1 MRRFIQQL
9 IVSLSLL
16 GIVRR
21 YKNKVS
27 LMKINAA
34 KVYVLG
40 VKKARLFFL
49 GILFVFVG
57 LGILVNGISLI
68 QTAFFTYS
76 NWSNEMKFTVA
87 LIMGG
92 IEFLG
97 SIGVLIYLFREE
109 TWGHFTEVRK
119 VVNLVIEK
127 ESDEK
132 KEMIR

>member
-9 IVSLSLL
+9 IASLSLL
-16 GIVRR
+16 GIVRS

-57 LGILVNGISLI
+57 LVLLVNGMLLV
-68 QTAFFTYS
+68 QTAFFVYS
-76 NWSNEMKFTVA
+76 NWSNEMKFTIA
-87 LIMGG
+87 LIIGG

-109 TWGHFTEVRK
+109 TWGHFTEVHK

-132 KEMIR
+132 KEK

>member
-9 IVSLSLL
+9 IASLSLL
-16 GIVRR
+16 GIVRK
-21 YKNKVS
+21 YKNKFS

-57 LGILVNGISLI
+57 LVLLVNGMLLV
-68 QTAFFTYS
+68 QTAFFVYS

-87 LIMGG
+87 LVIGG

-97 SIGVLIYLFREE
+97 AIGVLIYLFREE
-109 TWGHFTEVRK
+109 TWGHFTEVHK

-132 KEMIR
+132 KEK

>member
-9 IVSLSLL
+9 IASLSLL
-16 GIVRR
+16 GIVRK
-21 YKNKVS
+21 YKNKFS

-57 LGILVNGISLI
+57 LVLLVNGMLLV
-68 QTAFFTYS
+68 QTAFFVYS
-76 NWSNEMKFTVA
+76 NWSNEMKFTIA
-87 LIMGG
+87 LIIGG

-97 SIGVLIYLFREE
+97 AISVLIYLFREE
-109 TWGHFTEVRK
+109 TWGHFTEVHK
-119 VVNLVIEK
+119 VVNSVIEK
-127 ESDEK
+127 NSDEK
-132 KEMIR
+132 KEK

>member
-9 IVSLSLL
+9 IASLSLL
-16 GIVRR
+16 GIVRK
-21 YKNKVS
+21 YKNKFS

-57 LGILVNGISLI
+57 LVILVNGMSLI

-76 NWSNEMKFTVA
+76 NWSNGMKFTVA
-87 LIMGG
+87 MIIGG

-109 TWGHFTEVRK
+109 TWGHFTEVHK

-132 KEMIR
+132 KEK